1 MKKIFSLAV
10 AILMLLAAM
19 CSCMPRNSANN
30 DSSGIAN
37 ADDTSSAAS
46 DEGVSYWMPEKIPTP
61 TKVDSFD
68 VPVIIGDDDTDVVNA
83 TLYYKG
89 KSYSSGCYS
98 YMGSYNGR
106 HYFQGWENYENDYS
120 NYGYVC
126 SCDENFE
133 NFERYD
139 GIHKEYSAEFVM
151 YNGLL
156 YGWKKG
162 DLYSYDIATKTEKLI
177 YDGVSDYY
185 TRIDFI
191 SDGWV
196 YSPDKPAINVK
207 TGETVNLPFKKTLGT
222 DKNGLIWGYDFIN
235 SGYKTIKIQTY
246 NKESGDIKVIREIE
260 NLLGANVQRDDNGD
274 VWLQDNSSALGYG
287 YIKLFEFQGEDIAF
301 HRDDAQLS
309 NGYYYYSYS
318 PEGEEKSYLARIN
331 LKTGKTE
338 YCENIPFTCWL
349 NVNPCFW
356 GYYRPQSK

>member
-1 MKKIFSLAV
+1 MKKLALLLV
-10 AILMLLAAM
+10 FVMLLACAL
-19 CSCMPRNSANN
+19 CSCSPKKPISVA
-30 DSSGIAN
+30 SSGIAN
-37 ADDTSSAAS
+37 VDDTSSVG
-46 DEGVSYWMPEKIPTP
+46 EERTQWKPEEIPAP
-61 TKVDSFD
+61 TKVDGFD
-68 VPVIIGDDDTDVVNA
+68 IPVIIGDDDTDVVNA

-98 YMGSYNGR
+98 YIGSHNGR
-106 HYFQGWENYENDYS
+106 HYFQGWENFKDDYA

-139 GIHKEYSAEFVM
+139 GIHKEYSGEFVM

-177 YDGVSDYY
+177 YDGTPDYY

-191 SDGWV
+191 SDDWV

-222 DKNGLIWGYDFIN
+222 DKDGLIWGYE
-235 SGYKTIKIQTY
+235 STEQVTKVQTY
-246 NKESGDIKVIREIE
+246 NKQTGDVKIVKELELARGSE
-260 NLLGANVQRDDNGD
+260 AQRDDNGD
-274 VWLQDNSSALGYG
+274 VWVRDNSSTLGYG
-287 YIKLFEFQGEDIAF
+287 YIKLFDFQSDDIAF
-301 HRDDAQLS
+301 HRDDANLS
-309 NGYYYYSYS
+309 NGYYYYYYS

-349 NVNPCFW
+349 NVNPYFW
-356 GYYRPQSK
+356 GYFRPQSK